1 MDAMRLTRAP
11 RPLAALLVAGSLM
24 AIPLLSAL
32 GSTASAA
39 DAEPI
44 GGPLLTKHG
53 TVVKYSSGVTKLPP
67 VVAESWVL
75 ADATTG
81 EILAA
86 KAPHLRHRPASTLKT
101 LTAVTVMPRLDKKS
115 TYLTVDGDVNMV
127 GSRAGIVPNAPYTI
141 DQLFY
146 AMFLPSGNDAAT
158 ALARATGSVK
168 STVAL
173 MNAEARYLHARDT
186 KAVNPTGLDADGQ
199 YTSAYD
205 LALIARAG
213 LAQPDFR
220 RYMGTLRY
228 QLPGKMPKK
237 GHKRA
242 TFQINTEVKLLVQ
255 GYPGLIGGKT
265 GWTTLAGRTFMGAAE
280 RNGRA
285 LVVTLMGIKEPSAD
299 AARSLL
305 NWGFHNVDRVKPVGV
320 LVAPGTVPVAST
332 APSTSPSSSAAT
344 AAPSGSASTAA
355 AAERSTKSG
364 SGHPVLMITGGLL
377 VLAGLVLAVR
387 AILGRR
393 RRGTDLDRLVAVG
406 RRWNS

>member
-1 MDAMRLTRAP
+1 MDAMRPTRPP
-11 RPLAALLVAGSLM
+11 RPLAALLVAGSLV
-24 AIPLLSAL
+24 AVPLLSGVA
-32 GSTASAA
+32 STASAA
-39 DAEPI
+39 GTEPI

-53 TVVKYSSGVTKLPP
+53 TVVTYSAGVTKLPP
-67 VVAESWVL
+67 IQAESWVI

-81 EILAA
+81 EVLAA

-101 LTAVTVMPRLDKKS
+101 LTAVTVLPRLDKTA
-115 TYLTVDGDVNMV
+115 TYMTVDGDVNV
-127 GSRAGIVPNAPYTI
+127 EGSRAGIVPNAPYTI

-173 MNAEARYLHARDT
+173 MNTEARYLHARDT
-186 KAVNPTGLDADGQ
+186 TAVNPTGLDADGQ

-228 QLPGKMPKK
+228 QLPGKMPKA
-237 GHKRA
+237 GHKRS

-265 GWTTLAGRTFMGAAE
+265 GWTTLAGRTFMAAAE
-280 RNGRA
+280 RNGRV
-285 LVVTLMGIKEPSAD
+285 LIVTLMGIKQPTAD
-299 AARSLL
+299 AARNLL
-305 NWGFHNVDRVKPVGV
+305 NWGFHNVDKVTPVGV
-320 LVAPGTVPVAST
+320 LVAPGAAPVART
-332 APSTSPSSSAAT
+332 TPSTSPSASTPAA
-344 AAPSGSASTAA
+344 SGSPSTAA
-355 AAERSTKSG
+355 AAKRTTKSG
-364 SGHPVLMITGGLL
+364 SSHLILVIVGGLL

-387 AILGRR
+387 ALLGRR

-406 RRWNS
+406 RRWNG